1 MAGVSTEYYNPQLA
15 TSEEKGLSQFGD
27 ADLTANR
34 SAGFSDQ
41 EILDFLDANPET
53 LNPQQQPGVPGGIY
67 EQVSIG
73 AQQEARRAE
82 QEAQRAAD
90 EAQRQQ
96 ELDRIAAESKAEQ
109 ERLAREQ
116 EERLKQLEIASRTA
130 QQNQLAG
137 SRTATLELQ
146 SISNLPG
153 SQGGTSAF
161 KRRPL
166 QIKPQVSTGLSP
178 GLAATSSLGIN
189 V

>member
-1 MAGVSTEYYNPQLA
+1 MGVSTEYYNPEVA
-15 TSEEKGLSQFGD
+15 TREGGLTQFGH
-27 ADLTANR
+27 ADLSANR

-41 EILDFLDANPET
+41 EILEFLDANPET

-67 EQVSIG
+67 EQVSLG
-73 AQQEARRAE
+73 AQQESKREAE
-82 QEAQRAAD
+82 

-96 ELDRIAAESKAEQ
+96 ELDQIAAAAQAEQ

-116 EERLKQLEIASRTA
+116 EERLKELEIASRTA

-137 SRTATLELQ
+137 SRTAQLELQ

-178 GLAATSSLGIN
+178 SLPASSSLGIN

>member
-1 MAGVSTEYYNPQLA
+1 MAGVSTKYYNPQLA
-15 TSEEKGLSQFGD
+15 TSAEKGLSQFGD
-27 ADLTANR
+27 ADLVGNR
-34 SAGFSDQ
+34 SAGFTDQ
-41 EILDFLDANPET
+41 EILDFLNTNPGT
-53 LNPQQQPGVPGGIY
+53 LNPQQKPGIAGGIY
-67 EQVSIG
+67 EQVASSV
-73 AQQEARRAE
+73 QQQNE
-82 QEAQRAAD
+82 RAAQ

-96 ELDRIAAESKAEQ
+96 ELDKIAAEAKSQQEQ
-109 ERLAREQ
+109 LAREQ
-116 EERLKQLEIASRTA
+116 AERLKQLEIASRTA

-137 SRTATLELQ
+137 SKTAQLQLQ

-178 GLAATSSLGIN
+178 GLPASSSLGIN

>member
-1 MAGVSTEYYNPQLA
+1 MGVSTEYYNPALA

-27 ADLTANR
+27 ADLAANR

-41 EILDFLDANPET
+41 EILEFLDANPET

-67 EQVSIG
+67 EQVSLG
-73 AQQEARRAE
+73 AQQESRREAE
-82 QEAQRAAD
+82 

-96 ELDRIAAESKAEQ
+96 ELDRIAADAQAEQ

-116 EERLKQLEIASRTA
+116 EERLKELEIASRTA

-137 SRTATLELQ
+137 SRTAELQ
-146 SISNLPG
+146 LQSVSNLPG

-178 GLAATSSLGIN
+178 TVAATSSLGIN

>member
-1 MAGVSTEYYNPQLA
+1 MGVSTEYYNPALA
-15 TSEEKGLSQFGD
+15 TSQEAGLSQFGH
-27 ADLTANR
+27 ADLVGNR
-34 SAGFSDQ
+34 SAGFTDQ
-41 EILDFLDANPET
+41 EILDFLNTNPGT
-53 LNPQQQPGVPGGIY
+53 LNPQQKPGIAGGIY
-67 EQVSIG
+67 EQVASSV
-73 AQQEARRAE
+73 QQSN
-82 QEAQRAAD
+82 QRAAE

-96 ELDRIAAESKAEQ
+96 ELDRIAAEAQAEQ

-116 EERLKQLEIASRTA
+116 EERLKELEIASRTA

-137 SRTATLELQ
+137 SRTAQLQLQ

-178 GLAATSSLGIN
+178 SLPATSSLGIN

>member
-1 MAGVSTEYYNPQLA
+1 MAGVSTKYYNPQLA
-15 TSEEKGLSQFGD
+15 TSAEKGLSQFGD
-27 ADLTANR
+27 ADLVGNR
-34 SAGFSDQ
+34 SAGFTDQ
-41 EILDFLDANPET
+41 EILDFLNTNPGT
-53 LNPQQQPGVPGGIY
+53 LNPQQKPGIAGGIY
-67 EQVSIG
+67 EQVASSV
-73 AQQEARRAE
+73 QQQNE
-82 QEAQRAAD
+82 RAAQ

-96 ELDRIAAESKAEQ
+96 ELDKIAAESKAEQ

-116 EERLKQLEIASRTA
+116 AERLKQLEIASRTA

-137 SRTATLELQ
+137 SKTAQLQLQ

-178 GLAATSSLGIN
+178 GLPASSSLGIN

>member
-1 MAGVSTEYYNPQLA
+1 MGVSTKYYNPQLA
-15 TSEEKGLSQFGD
+15 TSVEKGLSQFGD
-27 ADLTANR
+27 ADLVGNR
-34 SAGFSDQ
+34 SAGFTDQ
-41 EILDFLDANPET
+41 EILEFLNANPGT
-53 LNPQQQPGVPGGIY
+53 LNPQQKPGIAGGIY
-67 EQVSIG
+67 EQVASSV
-73 AQQEARRAE
+73 QQSN
-82 QEAQRAAD
+82 QRAAE

-96 ELDRIAAESKAEQ
+96 ELDRIAAEAQAEQ

-137 SRTATLELQ
+137 SRTAQLQLQ

-178 GLAATSSLGIN
+178 SLPATSNLGIN

>member
-1 MAGVSTEYYNPQLA
+1 MAGVSTKYYNPQLA
-15 TSEEKGLSQFGD
+15 TSAEKGLSQFGD

-41 EILDFLDANPET
+41 EILDFLDSNPAT

-73 AQQEARRAE
+73 AQQESR
-82 QEAQRAAD
+82 RAAD

-137 SRTATLELQ
+137 SRTAALELQ

-178 GLAATSSLGIN
+178 SLPATSSLGIN

>member
-1 MAGVSTEYYNPQLA
+1 MAGVSTKYYNPQLA
-15 TSEEKGLSQFGD
+15 TSAEKGLSQFGD
-27 ADLTANR
+27 ADLVGNR
-34 SAGFSDQ
+34 SAGFTDQ
-41 EILDFLDANPET
+41 EILDFLNTNPGT
-53 LNPQQQPGVPGGIY
+53 LNPQQKPGIAGGIY
-67 EQVSIG
+67 EQVASSV
-73 AQQEARRAE
+73 QQQNE
-82 QEAQRAAD
+82 RAAQ

-96 ELDRIAAESKAEQ
+96 ELDKIAAEAKSQQEQ
-109 ERLAREQ
+109 LAREQ

-137 SRTATLELQ
+137 SKTAQLQLQ

-153 SQGGTSAF
+153 SQGGTGVF

-178 GLAATSSLGIN
+178 GLPASSSLGIN

>member
-1 MAGVSTEYYNPQLA
+1 MAGVSTQYYDPTLA
-15 TSEEKGLSQFGD
+15 VTEEAGLTQFGH
-27 ADLTANR
+27 ADLSANR

-41 EILDFLDANPET
+41 EILDFLDANPTT

-67 EQVSIG
+67 EQVSAG
-73 AQQEARRAE
+73 AQLES
-82 QEAQRAAD
+82 QRAAE

-137 SRTATLELQ
+137 SRTAELQ
-146 SISNLPG
+146 LQSVSNLPG

-166 QIKPQVSTGLSP
+166 QIKPQVSTGLAP
-178 GLAATSSLGIN
+178 TVATTSSLGIN

>member
-1 MAGVSTEYYNPQLA
+1 MAGVSTQYYNPSLGV
-15 TSEEKGLSQFGD
+15 TKEKGLSQFGD
-27 ADLTANR
+27 ADLVANR
-34 SAGFSDQ
+34 AAGFSDQ
-41 EILDFLDANPET
+41 EILDFLNANPTT
-53 LNPQQQPGVPGGIY
+53 LNPQQKPGVPGGIY
-67 EQVSIG
+67 EQVSLG
-73 AQQEARRAE
+73 AQQESRREAE
-82 QEAQRAAD
+82 

-137 SRTATLELQ
+137 SKTAELQLQ

-153 SQGGTSAF
+153 SQGGTSLF

-166 QIKPQVSTGLSP
+166 QIKPQVSTGLAP
-178 GLAATSSLGIN
+178 TVATTSSLGIN

>member
-1 MAGVSTEYYNPQLA
+1 MGVSTEYYNPALA

-27 ADLTANR
+27 ADLAANR

-41 EILDFLDANPET
+41 EILEFLDANPET

-67 EQVSIG
+67 EQVSLG
-73 AQQEARRAE
+73 AQQESRREAE
-82 QEAQRAAD
+82 

-96 ELDRIAAESKAEQ
+96 ELDRIAADAQAEQ

-137 SRTATLELQ
+137 SRTAQLELQ

-178 GLAATSSLGIN
+178 SLPASSSLGIN

>member
-1 MAGVSTEYYNPQLA
+1 MAGVSTKYYNPQLA
-15 TSEEKGLSQFGD
+15 TSVEKGLSQFGD
-27 ADLTANR
+27 ADLVGNR
-34 SAGFSDQ
+34 SAGFTDQ
-41 EILDFLDANPET
+41 EILDFLDANPGT
-53 LNPQQQPGVPGGIY
+53 LNPQQKPGIAGGIY
-67 EQVSIG
+67 EQVASSV
-73 AQQEARRAE
+73 QQ
-82 QEAQRAAD
+82 
-90 EAQRQQ
+90 QQ

-137 SRTATLELQ
+137 SRTAELQ
-146 SISNLPG
+146 LQSVSNLPG

-178 GLAATSSLGIN
+178 TVAATSSLGIN

>member
-15 TSEEKGLSQFGD
+15 TSKEKGLSQFGD

-41 EILDFLDANPET
+41 EILDFLDSNPET

-82 QEAQRAAD
+82 Q

-178 GLAATSSLGIN
+178 GLPASSSLGIN

>member
-1 MAGVSTEYYNPQLA
+1 MEISTKYYNPQLA
-15 TSEEKGLSQFGD
+15 TSVEKGLSQFGD
-27 ADLTANR
+27 ADLVGNR
-34 SAGFSDQ
+34 SAGFTDQ
-41 EILDFLDANPET
+41 EILDFLNANPGT
-53 LNPQQQPGVPGGIY
+53 LNPQQRPGIAGGIY
-67 EQVSIG
+67 EQVASSV
-73 AQQEARRAE
+73 QQQNE
-82 QEAQRAAD
+82 RAAQ

-96 ELDRIAAESKAEQ
+96 ELDKIAAEAKSQQ

-116 EERLKQLEIASRTA
+116 EERLRQLEIASRTA

-137 SRTATLELQ
+137 SRTAQLQLQ

>member
-15 TSEEKGLSQFGD
+15 TSVEKGLSQFGD
-27 ADLTANR
+27 ADLVGNR
-34 SAGFSDQ
+34 SAGFTDQ
-41 EILDFLDANPET
+41 EILDFLDANPGT
-53 LNPQQQPGVPGGIY
+53 LNPQQKPGVPGGIY
-67 EQVSIG
+67 EQVSAG
-73 AQQEARRAE
+73 AKLQKQRAE
-82 QEAQRAAD
+82 SEAL
-90 EAQRQQ
+90 RQQ
-96 ELDRIAAESKAEQ
+96 ELDRIAAEAKSQQ

-137 SRTATLELQ
+137 SKTAELQLQ

-153 SQGGTSAF
+153 SQGGTNVF
-161 KRRPL
+161 KRKPL

-178 GLAATSSLGIN
+178 TVAATSSLGIN

>member
-1 MAGVSTEYYNPQLA
+1 MGVSTEYYNPALA
-15 TSEEKGLSQFGD
+15 TSEEAGLSQFGH
-27 ADLTANR
+27 ADLAANR

-41 EILDFLDANPET
+41 EILEFLDANPET

-67 EQVSIG
+67 EQVSLG
-73 AQQEARRAE
+73 AQQESIREAE
-82 QEAQRAAD
+82 

-96 ELDRIAAESKAEQ
+96 ELDQIAADAQAEQ

-116 EERLKQLEIASRTA
+116 EERLKELEIASRTA
-130 QQNQLAG
+130 QQNQLVG
-137 SRTATLELQ
+137 SRTAQLELQ
-146 SISNLPG
+146 SVSNLPG

-178 GLAATSSLGIN
+178 SVPASSSLGIN

>member
-1 MAGVSTEYYNPQLA
+1 MGVSTEYYNPALA
-15 TSEEKGLSQFGD
+15 TSEAAGRSQFGH
-27 ADLTANR
+27 ADLSANR

-41 EILDFLDANPET
+41 EILEFLDANPGT
-53 LNPQQQPGVPGGIY
+53 LNAQQQPGVPGGIY
-67 EQVSIG
+67 EQVSLG
-73 AQQEARRAE
+73 AQQEGKRQAE
-82 QEAQRAAD
+82 

-96 ELDRIAAESKAEQ
+96 ELDQIAADAQAEQ

-116 EERLKQLEIASRTA
+116 EERLKELEIASRTA

-137 SRTATLELQ
+137 SRTAQLELQ

-178 GLAATSSLGIN
+178 SLPATSSLGIN

>member
-1 MAGVSTEYYNPQLA
+1 MTISTAAGARNDYFGHMDMYAAQQAGTDPREVLA
-15 TSEEKGLSQFGD
+15 
-27 ADLTANR
+27 
-34 SAGFSDQ
+34 
-41 EILDFLDANPET
+41 FLNANPNT
-53 LNPQQQPGVPGGIY
+53 LSPDNRPGAAGGVYDI
-67 EQVSIG
+67 VARDA
-73 AQQEARRAE
+73 AQAQENEKRAE
-82 QEAQRAAD
+82 ERAQE

-137 SRTATLELQ
+137 SRTAQLQLQ

-178 GLAATSSLGIN
+178 GLPASSSLGIN
-189 V
+189 I